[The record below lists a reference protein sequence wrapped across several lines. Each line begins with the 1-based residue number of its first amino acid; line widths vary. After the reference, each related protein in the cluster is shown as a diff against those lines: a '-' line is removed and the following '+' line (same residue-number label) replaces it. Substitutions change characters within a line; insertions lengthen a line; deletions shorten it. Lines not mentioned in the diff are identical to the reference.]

1 METIKT
7 NVPADA
13 SISSIF
19 YNAVSS
25 HLIAALAEAR
35 THDKEGEQTNGVYCE
50 FYLDGL
56 LRECG
61 ATNVSFSLNQ
71 SKGYSFYRAKFTDG
85 AFIDVREFG
94 PRRQMTQAEYD
105 TLGTLKPKDIIAV
118 AGLWV
123 DGEKVTTSFRW
134 DRLVL
139 ENGKEKTF
147 GPVRKWN
154 GSSFDEPIYAE
165 KAEEKPAEKPADA
178 KAEETK

>member
-1 METIKT
+1 METIKS
-7 NVPADA
+7 NVQTDG
-13 SISSIF
+13 SIGANF
-19 YNAVSS
+19 YDVVSR
-25 HLIAALAEAR
+25 HLIAALTEAR

-50 FYLDGL
+50 FYIDGL

-61 ATNVSFSLNQ
+61 ATDVQFSLNQ
-71 SKGYSFYRAKFTDG
+71 NKGYSFYRAKFTDG

-139 ENGKEKTF
+139 ENGTEKVF
-147 GPVRKWN
+147 GPIRKWN
-154 GSSFDEPIYAE
+154 GSSFDEPIC
-165 KAEEKPAEKPADA
+165 
-178 KAEETK
+178 AEETK